1 MLMNAIMFL
10 CAVLDIQILYTYF
23 RGMFHQKKETISRLW
38 VYAAFIGTEILL
50 YLITLFAA
58 NLPAPVRITVQLGSS
73 LLTTFGLTFLYESS
87 IRYSIIVTLCFQAY
101 SCIAEL
107 VSGGLFTYFLSTQLQ
122 NMPEISDLI
131 LLLISKFILLL
142 LAAVTML
149 IWRRK
154 ELYYNL
160 QYSLLLL
167 LTPILSI
174 VILITIAYPI
184 SAELYQSILYSTT
197 CACLLILNVG
207 NYYLIEKNM
216 QLLQTE
222 YQKQKLQQ
230 QIDFQASKYQQIAA
244 AYRDTRR
251 IVHDVKKHYFFMQDC
266 IQKEQYL
273 PIQNYLAEAINDLES
288 TYNTINTG
296 HLVIDSI
303 LNNYLSLAKE
313 EHILLETDLNISP
326 KLIPTSDYDLCIILG
341 NLFDNSIHACQK
353 ISSQKEKKI
362 SVHLLTTPQEFIIYI
377 KNSMEEQPEK
387 EKKNDS
393 KSLYHGYGTENISQT
408 VTKYFGTYLPTAES
422 GYYEVTITIPI
433 FKENQGQKSL

>member
-38 VYAAFIGTEILL
+38 IYAAFIGTEILL

-58 NLPAPVRITVQLGSS
+58 TLPAPVRITVQLGSS

-142 LAAVTML
+142 LAAGTML

-216 QLLQTE
+216 QLLQAE

-230 QIDFQASKYQQIAA
+230 QIDFQTSKYQQIAA
-244 AYRDTRR
+244 AYRDTHR

-266 IQKEQYL
+266 IRKEQYL

-377 KNSMEEQPEK
+377 KNSMEEQPVK

-393 KSLYHGYGTENISQT
+393 KSLYHGYGMENISQT
-408 VTKYFGTYLPTAES
+408 VTKYFGTYLPTDES
-422 GYYEVTITIPI
+422 GCYEVTITIPI
-433 FKENQGQKSL
+433 FKDEQSQKTS

>member
-1 MLMNAIMFL
+1 M
-10 CAVLDIQILYTYF
+10 CCF
-23 RGMFHQKKETISRLW
+23 RHSDFIYIFSWNVPSKKETISRIG

-50 YLITLFAA
+50 YLVTLFASD
-58 NLPAPVRITVQLGSS
+58 LSGPLRITIQLGSS
-73 LLTTFGLTFLYESS
+73 ILTTLGLTFLYESS
-87 IRYSIIVTLCFQAY
+87 LRYSIIVTLCFQAY

-107 VSGGLFTYFLSTQLQ
+107 VSGGLFTYFLSNQLQ
-122 NMPEISDLI
+122 SMPEIGDLI

-142 LAAVTML
+142 LAAGTML
-149 IWRRK
+149 VWRRK

-184 SAELYQSILYSTT
+184 ASELYQSILYSTT

-207 NYYLIEKNM
+207 NFYLIEKNM

-230 QIDFQASKYQQIAA
+230 QIELQASKYQQIAA

-273 PIQNYLAEAINDLES
+273 PIQNYLTEAINDLENS
-288 TYNTINTG
+288 YNTINTG
-296 HLVIDSI
+296 HLVVDSL

-313 EHILLETDLNISP
+313 EHIRLETDLNILP
-326 KLIPTSDYDLCIILG
+326 NLIPTSDYDLCIILG

-353 ISSQKEKKI
+353 ISSKQEKKI
-362 SVHLLTTPQEFIIYI
+362 SVHLLTTSKEFIIYI
-377 KNSMEEQPEK
+377 KNSMIEQQK
-387 EKKNDS
+387 DTKKKDTQN
-393 KSLYHGYGTENISQT
+393 LYHGYGTENITQT
-408 VTKYFGTYLPTAES
+408 VTKYFGTYLQIAEN

-433 FKENQGQKSL
+433 FEDNQNPKAS